1 MRIKS
6 FTEEPANVAAYGS
19 VSDEAGTRSFTLE
32 PIGASG
38 GAILAR
44 IDGIDGREAAQ
55 ALAGT
60 RLYVPRSALPAPD
73 DEEYYHAD
81 LLGLRAVSTDG
92 DAFGSVTSVLPIGE
106 TDVLEIDRGPDLP
119 SLHIPFTHSD
129 VPEVDLKAGYV
140 VVKLPVDAECG
151 DREGD
156 A

>member
-6 FTEEPANVAAYGS
+6 FTEDPANVAAYGK
-19 VSDEAGTRSFTLE
+19 VSDEAGARSFALE

-44 IDGIDGREAAQ
+44 IEGIDDREAAEG
-55 ALAGT
+55 LAGT

-92 DAFGSVTSVLPIGE
+92 EALGTVTSVHPIGE
-106 TDVLEIDRGPDLP
+106 TDVLEIERGSGLP
-119 SLHIPFTHSD
+119 SLLIPFTRAD
-129 VPEVDLKAGYV
+129 VPEIDLKTGRV
-140 VVKLPVDAECG
+140 VVEVPVEADVENP
-151 DREGD
+151 DGD

>member
-6 FTEEPANVAAYGS
+6 FTEEPANVAAYGK
-19 VSDEAGTRSFTLE
+19 VSDEAGARSFALE

-44 IDGIDGREAAQ
+44 IKGIDDREAAEG
-55 ALAGT
+55 LAGT

-81 LLGLRAVSTDG
+81 LLGLRALSTDG
-92 DAFGSVTSVLPIGE
+92 EALGTVTSVHPIGE
-106 TDVLEIDRGPDLP
+106 TDVLEIDRGSELP
-119 SLHIPFTHSD
+119 SLLIPFTRAD
-129 VPEVDLKAGYV
+129 VPEVDLKTGRLV
-140 VVKLPVDAECG
+140 VEVPVEAEV
-151 DREGD
+151 DSPDEE